1 MKFNDFEKKYLASYA
16 MLSIHSRGR
25 RFPEPDHLHRTAFQ
39 RDRDRIIHSTAFRR
53 LEYKTQVFLTHE
65 GDYYRTRLTHTL
77 EVAQIARTISRL
89 LRLNEDLTEAI
100 ALAHD
105 LGHTPFG
112 HAGEEALNNLMKDY
126 GGFNHNLHGL
136 KIVDELEEK
145 YPLFNGLNLT
155 YEVREGILK
164 HSTPY
169 DPVQREF
176 RGISL
181 DDNPTLEA
189 QVVDLADEI
198 AYNNHDLDDAL
209 EEGLITLEALQEVD
223 LWQSIYSDVKKKYS
237 SIDAS
242 RLKSET
248 IRSLINA
255 QVLDVIEETKK
266 QIEIHKIRTVDDV
279 RKCPTKLVLFSPVMA
294 EKNLQLRNF
303 LMEKVY
309 RHPKIIEMTERAKH
323 IIKVLFETYMENSDL
338 LSAQPKWRQRLEKEK
353 KVYVICDYI
362 AAMTDRYAQEEYRKI
377 TSKTSKKVD
386 KK

>member
-309 RHPKIIEMTERAKH
+309 RHPKIIEMTEHAKH